1 MNAAILKLLKN
12 LDVVPLLVGIKD
24 AAVLVWLLA
33 EEADS
38 VFDQDCLISLLQ
50 LVIDYYMEDYRPSSG
65 MRETRE
71 SALIERI
78 QMSKTY
84 VEYTKS
90 NPNRGKGKR
99 LSGNR
104 FESQRNSGFS
114 LKALSNDDYFQFSR
128 I

>member
-33 EEADS
+33 EEVDS

-50 LVIDYYMEDYRPSSG
+50 LIIDYYMEDYRPSSG
-65 MRETRE
+65 MKETRE

-99 LSGNR
+99 LSSNR
-104 FESQRNSGFS
+104 FVIQRNSGFS
-114 LKALSNDDYFQFSR
+114 LKALSNDD
-128 I
+128 